1 MNSHTRPEKLSSWL
15 FEIVVAIGALLC
27 LLFYFN
33 PRQPEDLVC
42 IEGYNKHPHVS
53 EHRDVFPGSMLLLG
67 MGYRYFQLKGYPCLF
82 YSEIALPYYD
92 YDTPVRVHIRA
103 KDYQRLQDIKNGVSD
118 KEIEIRV
125 YAEETFNPYSRKWT
139 RYVAEHPHGHGS
151 LFAFGILLAIL
162 FLVMVVKKVFFN
174 TATKKFP

>member
-1 MNSHTRPEKLSSWL
+1 MNNHTQPKKQSSWL
-15 FEIVVAIGALLC
+15 FEIVVATGALLC
-27 LLFYFN
+27 LLLYFN
-33 PRQPEDLVC
+33 PRQPKDLVC
-42 IEGYNKHPHVS
+42 IEGYDKYPNVT

-67 MGYRYFQLKGYPCLF
+67 LGYRYFQLKEYPCLF
-82 YSEIALPYYD
+82 YTEIAVPYYGH
-92 YDTPVRVHIRA
+92 DTPVKVHIRA

-125 YAEETFNPYSRKWT
+125 YAEETFDPYSMKWT
-139 RYVAEHPHGHGS
+139 RYVAEHSHGHGS
-151 LFAFGILLAIL
+151 LFAFGILLSIL